1 MRVTEGKPTFRF
13 SRFGRSGGFGG
24 RIRVISTCF
33 TVYFGMRS
41 GPPKSAPS
49 GPGGAQGALGGR
61 VFAGSGRIPADCYRL
76 GGASRAPGQ
85 PDPLHLTHCSPSGKI
100 LPRGAPG
107 GCGPISSDLGGR
119 IRLIFACFAVHI
131 GVPCALQIH
140 LFGPGGG
147 GGGGARAALGTP
159 NPEPRPQQ
167 SALDQ
172 RRHAYVHPRTRSAPD
187 GRGKSPCQRN
197 RCPDMRAPRAQRL
210 APATKPSLASCVT
223 LLRNLGRLSE
233 DQ

>member
-1 MRVTEGKPTFRF
+1 M
-13 SRFGRSGGFGG
+13 
-24 RIRVISTCF
+24 ISTRF
-33 TVYFGMRS
+33 TVYFDMRS

-119 IRLIFACFAVHI
+119 IRWISGRFSVQM
-131 GVPCALQIH
+131 GVLWAPQIH

-147 GGGGARAALGTP
+147 VRGVRGRRWGRQAPSLDR
-159 NPEPRPQQ
+159 NSPR
-167 SALDQ
+167 STNADLHACL
-172 RRHAYVHPRTRSAPD
+172 HAYVRRRTV
-187 GRGKSPCQRN
+187 G
-197 RCPDMRAPRAQRL
+197 
-210 APATKPSLASCVT
+210 ASRRVNGTDVRKCARHARKGWPP
-223 LLRNLGRLSE
+223 LRNQASLRLLHCCVI
-233 DQ
+233 